1 MANYFHF
8 FEKFFYFIFL
18 LLCNN
23 FFAFFY
29 SFFSNFLFY
38 NKYMIVLAGASA
50 SGKTEV
56 AKMLAKKYGIVKAI
70 TTTTRDLRVGEKDG
84 RDYFF
89 VSKDKFLEMIHDG
102 RFVEYTTYNDH
113 LYGSTKDQIAEN
125 KCVVVDPMGLKA
137 YIDLH
142 DDNILTFFL
151 ESTEDTRIKRMIVRG
166 DKEEKIKSRILH
178 DREAFKKENI
188 PSVDCTIESEYETVE
203 EVADEIY
210 RIYQEFLSKR

>member
-1 MANYFHF
+1 
-8 FEKFFYFIFL
+8 
-18 LLCNN
+18 
-23 FFAFFY
+23 
-29 SFFSNFLFY
+29 
-38 NKYMIVLAGASA
+38 MIVLAGASA

-89 VSKDKFLEMIHDG
+89 VSKDEFIKMIHEG
-102 RFVEYTTYNDH
+102 RFVEYTTYNDN
-113 LYGSTKDQIAEN
+113 LYGSTKDQIAPN
-125 KCVVVDPMGLKA
+125 KCVVVDPIGLKA
-137 YIDLH
+137 YIDLK

-151 ESTEDTRIKRMIVRG
+151 ESTEETRIKRMISRG
-166 DKEEKIKSRILH
+166 DNEDKIKSRILH

-188 PSVDCTIESEYETVE
+188 PPVDHMIESEYESVE

-210 RIYQEFLSKR
+210 RIYQDFLANK